1 MAAEIKPTPGR
12 GVLDNMRRMQ
22 LINKI
27 EGSNDDINMAIL
39 IPKEDGVISV
49 SDDR

>member
-1 MAAEIKPTPGR
+1 MAAEIKPTSGQIPE
-12 GVLDNMRRMQ
+12 NMRKIQ

-27 EGSNDDINMAIL
+27 DGSNDDINMAIL
-39 IPKEDGVISV
+39 IPNEDGVISV